1 MKEESKKLLYV
12 GSLIKRKGLDLLIE
26 SLKYVDSDY
35 ELRIV
40 GDGSESEVENIKQLA
55 QKNGVLDK
63 IVFCGF
69 KQDAELLKE
78 YEKAFLFVFPTREDC
93 FGLVLVEALAMGTP
107 IIASKYAD
115 GAYDTIEDY
124 KNGIIVDPYNEE
136 EFGKTIENA
145 LNGKVCLN
153 GNNKNI
159 IDRFKFENTVHG
171 YISAIDYVMK

>member
-12 GSLIKRKGLDLLIE
+12 GSLIKRKGLELLIE
-26 SLKYVDSDY
+26 SLKYVGSDY

-78 YEKAFLFVFPTREDC
+78 YEKAFLWIGSCR
-93 FGLVLVEALAMGTP
+93 GTC
-107 IIASKYAD
+107 Y
-115 GAYDTIEDY
+115 
-124 KNGIIVDPYNEE
+124 
-136 EFGKTIENA
+136 
-145 LNGKVCLN
+145 
-153 GNNKNI
+153 GNSNNC
-159 IDRFKFENTVHG
+159 V
-171 YISAIDYVMK
+171 